1 MTHLIYILDKI
12 SETTEEENQ
21 TFSLLCRIYRINP
34 TNSNCDSLLHL
45 VVSKTNIL
53 KANVNGHEET
63 YSSVFPDLRICN
75 LLLRSGYEVDI
86 VNTSWETPLHI
97 ASLHQN
103 FNEKIVK
110 LLLKKGAHIDQ
121 KDITGNQPI
130 KRLSAINKCDIN
142 LMHYTTLKCLV
153 ACKIQ
158 SFNLQYVGI
167 VPKDIEAFID
177 LH

>member
-1 MTHLIYILDKI
+1 MDANSKTK
-12 SETTEEENQ
+12 EQENQ
-21 TFSLLCRIYRINP
+21 TFSLLCRINRINP
-34 TNSNCDSLLHL
+34 TNSNGDSLLHL

-53 KANVNGHEET
+53 KTNVNGHEET
-63 YSSVFPDLRICN
+63 YSSVFPDLHICH
-75 LLLRSGYEVDI
+75 LLLKAGYNVDI
-86 VNTSWETPLHI
+86 INSSWETPLHI

-130 KRLSAINKCDIN
+130 KRLSAINKCEIN
-142 LMHYTTLKCLV
+142 LMRYTTLKCLV

-158 SFNLQYVGI
+158 SFNLRYVGI
-167 VPKDIEAFID
+167 VPKDIESFID